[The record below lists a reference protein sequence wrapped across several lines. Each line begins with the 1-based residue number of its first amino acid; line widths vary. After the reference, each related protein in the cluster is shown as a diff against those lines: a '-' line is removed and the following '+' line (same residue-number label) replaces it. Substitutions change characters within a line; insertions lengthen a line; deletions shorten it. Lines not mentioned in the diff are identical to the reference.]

1 MAEKVRKLSG
11 KNFYKLRYFLRK
23 SEAVKAAEAQRKR
36 GLMARVVPED
46 DGYCVYTR

>member
-1 MAEKVRKLSG
+1 MAGKVRKLDG
-11 KNFYKLRYFLRK
+11 KNFYKFRYFLRK
-23 SEAVKAAEAQRKR
+23 SEAVKSAAAQRKQ